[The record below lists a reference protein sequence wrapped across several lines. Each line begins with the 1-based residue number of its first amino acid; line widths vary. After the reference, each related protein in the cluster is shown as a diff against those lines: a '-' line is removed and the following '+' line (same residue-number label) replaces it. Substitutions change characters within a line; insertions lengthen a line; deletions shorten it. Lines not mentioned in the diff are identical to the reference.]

1 MEQAIKLRKRIN
13 IGYSSQMITALVS
26 EYEKG
31 DRTIKEYC
39 SDKGIKRTTFYYWL
53 SKRKNNKQ
61 LRPGPAFVP
70 LTIKEDLP
78 EEKVFAEY
86 KGLRLYQSVSVE
98 FLKALIG

>member
-1 MEQAIKLRKRIN
+1 MEQATKVQKRSS

-31 DRTIKEYC
+31 NRTIKEYC

-53 SKRKNNKQ
+53 SKQKNNKQ
-61 LRPGPAFVP
+61 SKPGPAFVP
-70 LTIKEDLP
+70 VTIKEGVL

-86 KGLRLYQSVSVE
+86 KGLRLYQPVSVE